1 MKKCSVLFA
10 LVPLMAILF
19 SCKGGD
25 AKSEIRKLVKE
36 INDQCPIDYDY
47 FTCQSAAIQGNE
59 VVMNYMID
67 ETMLSLD
74 LMKQKPDLAK
84 KYGGSSIFNENAE
97 LGDLMVKSGLGFTAN
112 YQGSL
117 SGEVVTLKFTND
129 DIKEIKAH
137 PVSREELLDWE
148 IQATNSTLPRQLDYV
163 TTLVSLSR
171 DGNVVAY
178 TYEIDE
184 DELDMSMMI
193 DGQDQMRAGIAA
205 QIATLNSPTSSA
217 QTFMRL
223 LREGGK
229 DLHYIY
235 KGNKTGTV
243 LEIKFTNNELLDLA
257 SE

>member
-1 MKKCSVLFA
+1 M
-10 LVPLMAILF
+10 
-19 SCKGGD
+19 
-25 AKSEIRKLVKE
+25 
-36 INDQCPIDYDY
+36 
-47 FTCQSAAIQGNE
+47 
-59 VVMNYMID
+59 
-67 ETMLSLD
+67 
-74 LMKQKPDLAK
+74 
-84 KYGGSSIFNENAE
+84 
-97 LGDLMVKSGLGFTAN
+97 
-112 YQGSL
+112 
-117 SGEVVTLKFTND
+117 
-129 DIKEIKAH
+129 
-137 PVSREELLDWE
+137 DWE